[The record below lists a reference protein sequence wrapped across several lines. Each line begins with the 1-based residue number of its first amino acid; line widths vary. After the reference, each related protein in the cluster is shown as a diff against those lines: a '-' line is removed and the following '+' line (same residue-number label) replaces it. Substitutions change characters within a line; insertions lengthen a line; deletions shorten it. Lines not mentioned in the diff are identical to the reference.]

1 MLDDWA
7 SIPSAGDRSSFN
19 VLRADSSHPLDF
31 RVGRD
36 HRGRFVFQLDAA
48 GFASGAGAGASPA
61 GMDVLLDP
69 VGENRSRLTLLLHDS
84 DDFDIF
90 RILCADLLEITR
102 GHAPEDASQA
112 MHMLLGRLHQWQEIL
127 ARRRQSVLT
136 RSEIMGLVG
145 EILFLRDLLL
155 PRLDAAAAVGAWRGP
170 YGDEQ
175 DFALADTIFEV
186 KTQGTTADRRIE
198 ISSEDQ
204 LDTAASRIILCQQ
217 GLAGCA
223 ADDEEGISLNGLV
236 RGIRERIGDAPAAVA
251 RLDLGLAAARWD
263 EQPDYEDRWRLV
275 DRTFFEVGEDF
286 PRIVRADLRPGV
298 EGVRYRI
305 RVADCRSC
313 RVDIEETMQELL
325 G

>member
-7 SIPSAGDRSSFN
+7 SISPAADSRSFN
-19 VLRADSSHPLDF
+19 VLRADSGHPLDF

-36 HRGRFVFQLDAA
+36 HCGSFIFQLDAA
-48 GFASGAGAGASPA
+48 GFAIGAGVTESPA

-69 VGENRSRLTLLLHDS
+69 VGENRVRLTLLLHDS

-90 RILCADLLEITR
+90 RILCVDLLEITR

-112 MHMLLGRLHQWQEIL
+112 MHMLLSRLHQWQEIL
-127 ARRRQSVLT
+127 ARKRHSVLS
-136 RSEIMGLVG
+136 RNEIIGLVG
-145 EILFLRDLLL
+145 ELLFLRDLLL
-155 PRLDAAAAVGAWRGP
+155 PRLDAATAVAAWRGP

-175 DFALADTIFEV
+175 DFAVAGTIFEV
-186 KTQGTTADRRIE
+186 KTQSTTADRRIA

-204 LDTAASRIILCQQ
+204 LDTASSHIILCQQ
-217 GLAGCA
+217 GLARCA
-223 ADDEEGISLNGLV
+223 PNDEQGISLNALIGE
-236 RGIRERIGDAPAAVA
+236 IRERMANEPAAVA

-263 EQPDYEDRWRLV
+263 ERPDYDDRWLLM
-275 DRTFFEVGEDF
+275 DRSFFRVEEGF

-298 EGVRYRI
+298 EMVRYHI
-305 RVADCRSC
+305 KVADCQAFRIDV
-313 RVDIEETMQELL
+313 RNTMQELL